1 MFPFYDAIK
10 RVLLYGKCMKRM
22 AWPENYC
29 ILCNESDTKSYVL
42 LNTGTSFE
50 LYTPSSDDLV
60 AEDWYER
67 R

>member
-1 MFPFYDAIK
+1 
-10 RVLLYGKCMKRM
+10 MKRM

-29 ILCNESDTKSYVL
+29 ILRNESDTKSYVL
-42 LNTGTSFE
+42 LNTGTNFE
-50 LYTPSSDDLV
+50 LYIPSSDDLV